1 MHGAIKERLQY
12 LTSPKDLSD
21 WQLGAYFTFTQHD
34 IDIIQRYRR
43 DYKPTR
49 ICSTSMC
56 ATVFGRRYPDV
67 KIIPESILQYVAKQ
81 IKADPKEYN
90 RYSQREAAK
99 YKQLEEERFVKNRM
113 SFTSL
118 IF

>member
-12 LTSPKDLSD
+12 LTIPKDLSD

-56 ATVFGRRYPDV
+56 AAVFGRRYPDV
-67 KIIPESILQYVAKQ
+67 KIIPESILQYEQNKSRL
-81 IKADPKEYN
+81 I
-90 RYSQREAAK
+90 
-99 YKQLEEERFVKNRM
+99 LKNTIVIHRGKLQ
-113 SFTSL
+113 S
-118 IF
+118 INN